1 MVFDELGGNCSDYDA
16 WLSSCLPLKKPI
28 IIVGVVDRQDSWNEL
43 LKKVEKCDALAIH
56 KLEYAYSITPA
67 LLKFVF
73 ERDPE
78 GTIESKEQ
86 TEIVDLAG

>member
-1 MVFDELGGNCSDYDA
+1 
-16 WLSSCLPLKKPI
+16 
-28 IIVGVVDRQDSWNEL
+28 
-43 LKKVEKCDALAIH
+43 VEKCDALAIH
-56 KLEYAYSITPA
+56 KLEYAYTVNAA